1 MQGDGWSGRRYDV
14 ETSEETN
21 NSPSERSTPLPL
33 EVYDCTAMNRDAAF
47 QILQANNNVKF
58 YLFRSVTIS
67 SSCAFVLGL

>member
-14 ETSEETN
+14 ETSEEAN
-21 NSPSERSTPLPL
+21 NSPSERSTLPL
-33 EVYDCTAMNRDAAF
+33 EVYDCTAMNRDASF
-47 QILQANNNVKF
+47 QILQANNNVTF